1 MAQGADEM
9 SFWQHLDVLRGSIIR
24 CIVAVMGF
32 GIAAFCMKEPLFR
45 MIFWPTKEA
54 FPLWQIWP
62 LTDAE
67 THIEL
72 INTQLAQQFIV
83 HVEVALIIG
92 AFCVVPYLIYEL
104 IRFIGPALY
113 PHEKRAT
120 YPAVAGG
127 YVMFVMGV
135 MLSYFVIFPLTY
147 RFLSTY
153 QVAGEVSNLIAL
165 DSYVQTLL
173 LMSAIM
179 GIIFEL
185 PILCGILARL
195 GLLKAA
201 PMRRCRKHAIVGIL
215 VLAAV
220 ITPTGDAFTLSI
232 VSLPIY
238 LLYEVSI
245 LIVRLRERKM
255 AAK

>member
-1 MAQGADEM
+1 M
-9 SFWQHLDVLRGSIIR
+9 
-24 CIVAVMGF
+24 
-32 GIAAFCMKEPLFR
+32 
-45 MIFWPTKEA
+45 
-54 FPLWQIWP
+54 
-62 LTDAE
+62 
-67 THIEL
+67 
-72 INTQLAQQFIV
+72 

-113 PHEKRAT
+113 PNEKRAT
-120 YPAVAGG
+120 YPAVAAG

-153 QVAGEVSNLIAL
+153 QVSGDVTNLIAL
-165 DSYVQTLL
+165 ESYVQTLL
-173 LMSAIM
+173 LMSTIM